1 MQYSLNFQQFDK
13 CFITTNFVYYTT
25 EWHYHLMH
33 VMCFSG
39 LWESEM
45 KHWNQRVNTK
55 NTAANPGCPM
65 GWWKETTQKATNINP
80 AVPGVTQRFQW
91 LKQYSIRS
99 KGSEKPK
106 LGLRAPCLLHIEIY
120 SQQRVQDVQIINHS
134 FGFEFMV
141 LKYIMILHDQHQ
153 VTKQLYLKQW

>member
-1 MQYSLNFQQFDK
+1 
-13 CFITTNFVYYTT
+13 
-25 EWHYHLMH
+25 
-33 VMCFSG
+33 
-39 LWESEM
+39 
-45 KHWNQRVNTK
+45 
-55 NTAANPGCPM
+55 M

-80 AVPGVTQRFQW
+80 AVPGVTQMFQW

-106 LGLRAPCLLHIEIY
+106 LGLWAPCLLHIEIY
-120 SQQRVQDVQIINHS
+120 SQQRVQDVQIINYS